1 MSNETTFAFMIDT
14 SLSETELFR
23 ELLVGLTNTQQVG
36 GYIKCGKNVLN
47 LDKNSLYDK
56 SIASEQGEDSW
67 MYYGYELSVFPDGRN
82 AFAKGEDVL
91 ANQREAASNIMHV
104 LQKVGAKV
112 KLLADF
118 EL

>member
-1 MSNETTFAFMIDT
+1 
-14 SLSETELFR
+14 
-23 ELLVGLTNTQQVG
+23 
-36 GYIKCGKNVLN
+36 
-47 LDKNSLYDK
+47 
-56 SIASEQGEDSW
+56 
-67 MYYGYELSVFPDGRN
+67 LSVFPDGRN

-104 LQKVGAKV
+104 LQKIGAKV